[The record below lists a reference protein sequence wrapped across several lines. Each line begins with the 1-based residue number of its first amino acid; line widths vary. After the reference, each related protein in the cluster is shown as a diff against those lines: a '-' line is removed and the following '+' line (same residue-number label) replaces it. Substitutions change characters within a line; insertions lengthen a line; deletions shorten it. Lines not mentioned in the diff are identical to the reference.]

1 MRWWLMFEIVIEA
14 YRWFFLRLA
23 DVVGLGWGIVA
34 LSFITSAA
42 MMPLMKLVAGVVRRE
57 TEYQSVILPQLA
69 DIKSRYSSDAERH
82 AHIQRL
88 YRRYGYSPL
97 SAVKKVLPLFVQ
109 IPFLLLTY
117 FMLKDTAELQ
127 GVSFLFLRDLGK
139 PDGLLRVL
147 DVNLLPIAMTMV
159 NLLTVVATP
168 GFTRK
173 DNVQAVSISLLFLL
187 LLYTAPSALLLYWT
201 LNNVITMF
209 RTLCTKRGE
218 GARLLCARLGGL
230 RGLPLLLRERLTDRN
245 LAIVGLVALIVAL
258 YMRLMVYMQL
268 WFFNYMVSYWLMVEV
283 LAVALVSNALVR
295 RKSHLAVRLSAW
307 IAACASIFAA
317 VLLVVVLAMLPI
329 TTKGVMFVN
338 AHCDLAVVFDVL
350 FYLGMVP
357 VLLEIVMYSREAV
370 ASVASGFSKEWHWLI
385 GVIILSIH
393 YSFASANFKL
403 PICSVALLTVYLVL
417 PALVAALLL
426 ALVFF
431 RDFDARKTFR
441 VGVGVALGA
450 YLIPM
455 VSLESGK
462 ILGWSSN
469 LLVRFVLIGG
479 MAYFVG
485 RIRKRKP
492 VLVFLVILVVLVVAN
507 VAVSKI
513 CADGET
519 TSNMKAAEGSEVRK
533 ALLNAPCAH
542 TNSIYLLVYD
552 GYMPDAILDGMKVK
566 SIGMGA
572 FLRKYG
578 FVSYDA
584 YSVGCHTIAS
594 MGSTFNI
601 GGVVQGSYRS
611 SMAGDNVFCD
621 YLRRFG
627 YKTSYVLCGYDM
639 PNRGE
644 RMPGDFYFPTA
655 QKVTRPEMVLYP
667 CIIRG
672 ILSQSANTFNSYTR
686 KEWLSVKRD
695 LMASAPAAGNFIYAH
710 SEMPGHVAPN
720 PAYRKDP
727 ETERRSYEDR
737 VALADKELQEDMG
750 MLLAKND
757 DSIIIVAS
765 DHGSHLSLPT
775 HDNEYDAF
783 TLLDRVGVQLHV
795 RWPHDYK
802 PCLKLN
808 CLQNLFLEIEIYLSG
823 DKSLARF
830 AVPGETLYI
839 QAPLRAPAGAIV
851 GGVIQSGQD
860 KGCNLFEAAKRRAH
874 NGP

>member
-1 MRWWLMFEIVIEA
+1 MFDVVIES

-34 LSFITSAA
+34 LSFICSAL
-42 MMPLMKLVAGVVRRE
+42 MIPLMKLVAGVVSRE
-57 TEYQSVILPQLA
+57 ADYQSVILPQIA
-69 DIKSRYSSDAERH
+69 DIKSHYSSDAERH
-82 AHIQRL
+82 VHIQRL

-127 GVSFLFLRDLGK
+127 GVSFLFLRDLGQ
-139 PDGLLRVL
+139 PDGLVAALGI
-147 DVNLLPIAMTMV
+147 NLLPLVMTGV
-159 NLLTVVATP
+159 NILTVAATA
-168 GFTRK
+168 GFTHK
-173 DNVQAVSISLLFLL
+173 DQAQAIGISLLFLV

-201 LNNVITMF
+201 LNNIITMV
-209 RTLCTKRGE
+209 RTLIVKRGE
-218 GARLLCARLGGL
+218 GMKLLFERIGSL
-230 RGLPLLLRERLTDRN
+230 RCIPAAVRGKSTERN
-245 LAIVGLVALIVAL
+245 LALVGLASLIVAL
-258 YMRLMVYMQL
+258 YMRLMVYMAV
-268 WFFNYMVSYWLMVEV
+268 WFFNRMVSYWLMVEV
-283 LAVALVSNALVR
+283 LAVALLANAIVR
-295 RKSHLAVRLSAW
+295 RNSGFAVRLIAW
-307 IAACASIFAA
+307 VAAAASVVAA
-317 VLLVVVLAMLPI
+317 MFVVVALAMMPI
-329 TTKGVMFVN
+329 TKQGMVFIT
-338 AHCDLAVVFDVL
+338 AHCDLSVAFDVL
-350 FYLGMVP
+350 LLLGILP
-357 VLLEIVMYSREAV
+357 VVFEVVAHPREACV
-370 ASVASGFSKEWHWLI
+370 SLFKGFAKEGYWVL
-385 GVIILSIH
+385 GVVILAIH
-393 YSFASANFKL
+393 YSFSSDNFKL
-403 PICSVALLTVYLVL
+403 PIGSVVLLTVYMLL
-417 PALVAALLL
+417 PAMAVAILVTLG
-426 ALVFF
+426 FF
-431 RDFDARKTFR
+431 RGLDVRMLFR
-441 VGVGVALGA
+441 VGVVVVLGA

-462 ILGWSSN
+462 ILGWDSN
-469 LLVRFVLIGG
+469 LLVRFVIMGG
-479 MAYFVG
+479 MAYLAS
-485 RIRKRKP
+485 RIRRRKP
-492 VLVFLVILVVLVVAN
+492 VFVFLMVLGVLV
-507 VAVSKI
+507 AVNAGMSKKQI
-513 CADGET
+513 DGEVK
-519 TSNMKAAEGSEVRK
+519 SKVKATEGSEAQD
-533 ALLNAPCAH
+533 ALLNAPCIH

-552 GYMPDAILDGMKVK
+552 GYMPDTILDGMKVK

-572 FLRKYG
+572 FLRKHG
-578 FVSYDA
+578 FASYDA

-594 MGSTFNI
+594 MGSAFNI

-611 SMAGDNVFCD
+611 SMAGNNVFCD

-667 CIIRG
+667 CIVRG

-686 KEWLSVKRD
+686 DEWLSVKRN
-695 LMASAPAAGNFIYAH
+695 LLATTSAVGNFIYAH
-710 SEMPGHVAPN
+710 SAMPGHVVAN
-720 PAYRKDP
+720 PAYRKSQ
-727 ETERRSYEDR
+727 ETERRSYENR
-737 VALADKELQEDMG
+737 VALADKELQEDMD

-775 HDNEYDAF
+775 HENEYDAF
-783 TLLDRVGVQLHV
+783 AMLDRVGVQLHV

-851 GGVIQSGQD
+851 DGVIQSGLD
-860 KGCNLFEAAKRRAH
+860 KGSNLFEAAKRRAH
-874 NGP
+874 NAP

>member
-1 MRWWLMFEIVIEA
+1 MFEIIIEA

-42 MMPLMKLVAGVVRRE
+42 MMPLMRLVAGIVRRE
-57 TEYQSVILPQLA
+57 TDYQSVILPQIA
-69 DIKSRYSSDAERH
+69 DIKSRYSGDAERH
-82 AHIQRL
+82 AHVQRL

-117 FMLKDTAELQ
+117 FMLKDTAELH

-147 DVNLLPIAMTMV
+147 DVNLLPVVMTAV

-168 GFTRK
+168 GFTHK
-173 DNVQAVSISLLFLL
+173 DNVQAVSISLLFLA

-209 RTLCTKRGE
+209 RTLVAKRGE
-218 GARLLCARLGGL
+218 GARLLFERILIL
-230 RGLPLLLRERLTDRN
+230 RSVPLVLRERLTDRN
-245 LAIVGLVALIVAL
+245 LAIVGLVVLIVAL
-258 YMRLMVYMQL
+258 YMRLMVYMQV

-283 LAVALVSNALVR
+283 LAVALVANALVR

-307 IAACASIFAA
+307 IAAVSSATVAIC
-317 VLLVVVLAMLPI
+317 VVIVLAMLPI
-329 TTKGVMFVN
+329 TTKGMMFVN
-338 AHCDLAVVFDVL
+338 AHCNLAVVFDVL

-357 VLLEIVMYSREAV
+357 VLFEIMVHSREAV
-370 ASVASGFSKEWHWLI
+370 ASVASGFTREWHWLI
-385 GVIILSIH
+385 GIAILSIH

-403 PICSVALLTVYLVL
+403 PMGSVILLTVYLVL
-417 PALVAALLL
+417 PALVATLLL
-426 ALVFF
+426 TLVFF
-431 RDFDARKTFR
+431 RSFDARKTFR
-441 VGVGVALGA
+441 VGVGVVLGA

-479 MAYFVG
+479 MAYLVG
-485 RIRKRKP
+485 RIRKRTP
-492 VLVFLVILVVLVVAN
+492 VLVFLAVLGCVVITNIAI
-507 VAVSKI
+507 SKI
-513 CADGET
+513 CTDGEIA
-519 TSNMKAAEGSEVRK
+519 SNVKVAEGSEGRK
-533 ALLNAPCAH
+533 ALLNAPCVH
-542 TNSIYLLVYD
+542 TNSIYLLIYD
-552 GYMPDAILDGMKVK
+552 GYMPDVVLEGMKVN
-566 SIGMGA
+566 SIDIGA
-572 FLRKYG
+572 YLRKFG
-578 FVSYDA
+578 FTSYDA
-584 YSVGCHTIAS
+584 YSVACDTVAS
-594 MGSTFNI
+594 MGSMFNI
-601 GGVVQGSYRS
+601 GGVVQGSNRS
-611 SMAGDNVFCD
+611 SMAGNNVFCD

-644 RMPGDFYFPTA
+644 RMPGGFYFPTA

-686 KEWLSVKRD
+686 EEWLSVKRN
-695 LMASAPAAGNFIYAH
+695 LMATASAVGNFIYAH
-710 SEMPGHVAPN
+710 SAMPGHVAAN
-720 PAYRKDP
+720 PAYRKSP
-727 ETERRSYEDR
+727 EIERRSYEDR
-737 VALADKELQEDMG
+737 VALADKELKEDMG

-765 DHGSHLSLPT
+765 DHGSHLSLPVRE
-775 HDNEYDAF
+775 NEYDAF

-808 CLQNLFLEIEIYLSG
+808 CLQNLFLEIEIYMSG

-830 AVPGETLYI
+830 AIPGITQRI
-839 QAPLRAPAGAIV
+839 MMPLRAPAGAIV
-851 GGVIQSGQD
+851 DGIIQSGPD